1 MTGATGMDKE
11 EQEDDDSEDKPSST
25 LTDDELEARI
35 RALGL
40 GEDQELTDKS
50 TGVRL
55 RHAPSS

>member
-1 MTGATGMDKE
+1 MDKE